1 MRISR
6 RHFLLGAAAV
16 LPGAAQE
23 PRFSA
28 DVNVVTLVAT
38 VRDRDGR
45 IVKDL
50 NREDFVLK
58 EDGAPPTIRYFSRES
73 GLPLTVGLLVDTSRS
88 QIGVLEPER
97 KASYAFLDGMLR
109 AGDQAFVARF
119 DIDVAVLQ
127 GLTDSRELLS
137 AALDQLRIPG
147 RISTLLFDAISMG

>member
-88 QIGVLEPER
+88 QTGVIEQER
-97 KASYAFLDGMLR
+97 TFFGRRKPTFGRSTSPAHERRRSGFARGDPHVQQRRDDRASY
-109 AGDQAFVARF
+109 
-119 DIDVAVLQ
+119 
-127 GLTDSRELLS
+127 
-137 AALDQLRIPG
+137 PG
-147 RISTLLFDAISMG
+147 N